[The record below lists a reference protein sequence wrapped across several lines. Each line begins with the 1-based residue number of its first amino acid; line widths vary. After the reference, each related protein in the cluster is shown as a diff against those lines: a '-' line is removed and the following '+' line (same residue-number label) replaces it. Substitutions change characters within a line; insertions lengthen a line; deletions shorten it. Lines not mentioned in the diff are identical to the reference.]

1 MDQLVNR
8 SSIDSS
14 VRRLI
19 ADIIN
24 LPVENITPTSSP
36 NNLNT
41 WDSIAHLDVIIGL
54 EQEFRVRLSARD
66 IDQMIDVQHIVEL
79 LENKVR

>member
-1 MDQLVNR
+1 VDQLVNR